1 MTISRLKMVAP
12 LAATVLLVGCGAPA
26 VPPPPPAAMNTNL
39 PAGMA
44 NNPLNALGNLAPN
57 SDVGDALK
65 GLGAL
70 SQLGTSLDAQGNLT
84 DPNAVNN
91 FANSLEQIQKDVAAR
106 EYAQKEAVEFPSD
119 APDALKAFAYT
130 NGKLVNATY
139 ESMEPVDLR
148 LVYDTMDSIKVIGE
162 FYKNVAKTPA
172 AGWKVV
178 SQSAGATNGSLE
190 MQMKQG
196 TREDR
201 IATRWEM
208 NNGIAEIH
216 IRSWTYSQ

>member
-1 MTISRLKMVAP
+1 MILSRLKMVAP
-12 LAATVLLVGCGAPA
+12 LAATVILAGCGAVA
-26 VPPPPPAAMNTNL
+26 VPPPPPAAMMPITTAMPGTNL
-39 PAGMA
+39 L
-44 NNPLNALGNLAPN
+44 NPLTGMVPN

-70 SQLGTSLDAQGNLT
+70 SQLGTAMDAQGNLK
-84 DPNAVNN
+84 DPNAMNN
-91 FANSLEQIQKDVAAR
+91 FVSNLDQIQKDMSAR
-106 EYAQKEAVEFPSD
+106 EYAQKEAVDFPSD
-119 APDALKAFAYT
+119 APAALKSFEYT
-130 NGKLVNATY
+130 GGKLVNATY

-148 LVYDTMDSIKVIGE
+148 LVYDTMDTIKTIGD
-162 FYKNVAKTPA
+162 FYKNVSKNLP

-178 SQSAGATNGSLE
+178 SQSAGATDGSVE
-190 MQMKQG
+190 VQMKQG

-201 IATRWEM
+201 VATRWEM

>member
-1 MTISRLKMVAP
+1 MILSRLKMVAP
-12 LAATVLLVGCGAPA
+12 LAAAMLLAGCGAVA
-26 VPPPPPAAMNTNL
+26 VPPPPAMVPMTSV
-39 PAGMA
+39 PGT
-44 NNPLNALGNLAPN
+44 NPLNSLNGMVPN

-70 SQLGTSLDAQGNLT
+70 SQLGTALDAQGNLK
-84 DPNAVNN
+84 DPNAMNN
-91 FANSLEQIQKDVAAR
+91 FVSNLDQIQKDMSAR
-106 EYAQKEAVEFPSD
+106 EYAQKEAVDFPGD
-119 APDALKAFAYT
+119 APDALKGFAYT
-130 NGKLVNATY
+130 GGKLVNATY

-148 LVYDTMDSIKVIGE
+148 LVYDTMDSIKTIGD
-162 FYKNVAKTPA
+162 FYKNVSKNLP

-178 SQSAGATNGSLE
+178 SQSAGATAGSVE
-190 MQMKQG
+190 VQMKQG

-201 IATRWEM
+201 VATRWEM